1 MEESNELTKKTF
13 KENLIKL
20 IKKDKHRFYLSVVV
34 IFLLGILLI
43 FSTYAWFS
51 TSLNVRVKTFNMIV
65 TRNSGLSISFDAINY
80 DSAIEISEDVLINK
94 LVDTYPNNLSQ
105 WAANGLVPVS
115 SPGIT
120 NNNSYFFDV
129 YSSSGVRYRNK
140 DKSDGYVT
148 TNLSRET
155 RRRAFNNFIA
165 FDLFIKN
172 ETGSPIADNLYL
184 ERDTEFK
191 MTSEFEADSEDEDEM
206 IGLVNSARIGFVK
219 VGSVPLDTPVDVIQ
233 NLQCNNNCSSIIFE
247 PNSTNHSELSIERAK
262 KFGIPLR
269 DGREFP
275 TYAYIRAGGPFDI
288 ADTISGSVALDY
300 NYFKLQETITDDAF
314 DRPLFSVPD
323 GVTKLRV
330 YVWLEGQDID
340 SLETDSQG
348 AEVSISISFVKD
360 TQGYTEYE

>member
-1 MEESNELTKKTF
+1 MKETNEIAKNNF
-13 KENLIKL
+13 KENLIRL
-20 IKKDKHRFYLSVVV
+20 IKKDKHRFYISIVV
-34 IFLLGILLI
+34 IFLLGVLLI
-43 FSTYAWFS
+43 FSSYAWFS

-80 DSAIEISEDVLINK
+80 DRAIEISEDILINK

-120 NNNSYFFDV
+120 DSNRYFFDI
-129 YSSSGVRYRNK
+129 YSSSGVRYKNK
-140 DKSDGYVT
+140 ELKDGFVT
-148 TNLSRET
+148 TVLAKENK
-155 RRRAFNNFIA
+155 RRAFNNFIA
-165 FDLFIKN
+165 FDLFLKN
-172 ETGSPIADNLYL
+172 ETGSPIDDNLYL
-184 ERDTEFK
+184 EHDTEFV
-191 MTSEFEADSEDEDEM
+191 MTSESTDEM
-206 IGLVNSARIGFVK
+206 VGLVNSARIGFVK
-219 VGSVPLDTPVDVIQ
+219 VGSVPLNTPVETIQ

-262 KFGIPLR
+262 KFGINLK

-275 TYAYIRAGGPFDI
+275 TYAYIKAGGPFEI
-288 ADTISGSVALDY
+288 ANTISGSVELDY

-314 DRPLFSVPD
+314 DRPLFSIPN
-323 GVTKLRV
+323 GITKVRV

-348 AEVSISISFVKD
+348 ADVSISISFVKD